1 METPVNFGSSPS
13 NLIMDALSALD
24 AARIIPRQVISNVRE
39 SALYVV
45 FGPGTTAGSV
55 VVEAAHA
62 DDFTG
67 TWANLAT
74 VNWAAAN
81 RVHIAAI
88 TGAHMVVRVRISV
101 AIVGGTVSV
110 YGLGN

>member
-1 METPVNFGSSPS
+1 M
-13 NLIMDALSALD
+13 
-24 AARIIPRQVISNVRE
+24 
-39 SALYVV
+39 
-45 FGPGTTAGSV
+45 
-55 VVEAAHA
+55 
-62 DDFTG
+62 
-67 TWANLAT
+67 
-74 VNWAAAN
+74 NWAAAN